1 MIKKLICLLL
11 AALCMTTFA
20 GCICAAEPDNDSLS
34 NPSTQVT
41 KIQSTAE
48 VSDGN
53 ADEVIL
59 DNADIYDEYAVLPL
73 CDVLNGLG
81 FQLTWDDTD
90 HAIFS
95 CNEIEYE
102 ISVSEKTLTKVG
114 DGNNCLICAPGNKH
128 FVCEVVDGALVVD
141 DNTLVCLFNSFMH
154 YPINVSIDR
163 ANHCVIV
170 AKR

>member
-1 MIKKLICLLL
+1 MIKKMICLLL
-11 AALCMTTFA
+11 AALCTISFA
-20 GCICAAEPDNDSLS
+20 GCISATDPNNDSLS
-34 NPSTQVT
+34 DPSTQ
-41 KIQSTAE
+41 STSE
-48 VSDGN
+48 VSDG
-53 ADEVIL
+53 DEDKVIL
-59 DNADIYDEYAVLPL
+59 DHADIYEEYAVLPL
-73 CDVLNGLG
+73 CDVLSGLG

-114 DGNNCLICAPGNKH
+114 DGNNYLICAPGNKH

-163 ANHCVIV
+163 ANNCVIV

>member
-1 MIKKLICLLL
+1 MIKKMICLLL

-20 GCICAAEPDNDSLS
+20 GCISATDPNNDSLS
-34 NPSTQVT
+34 DPSTQ
-41 KIQSTAE
+41 STSE
-48 VSDGN
+48 VSDG
-53 ADEVIL
+53 DEDKVIL
-59 DNADIYDEYAVLPL
+59 DHADIYEEYAVLPL
-73 CDVLNGLG
+73 CDVLSGLG

-114 DGNNCLICAPGNKH
+114 DGNNYLICPPGNTH
-128 FVCEVVDGALVVD
+128 FVCEVVNGVLVVD

-154 YPINVSIDR
+154 CPVSVSIDR